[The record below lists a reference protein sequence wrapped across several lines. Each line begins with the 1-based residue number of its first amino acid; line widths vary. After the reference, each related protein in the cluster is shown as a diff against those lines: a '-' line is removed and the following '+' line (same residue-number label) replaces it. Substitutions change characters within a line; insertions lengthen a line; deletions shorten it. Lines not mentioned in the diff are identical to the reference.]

1 MKPSI
6 ALIRPPMS
14 TPRLHIWAHAR
25 FDELIAAGAG
35 MVGAIEQVVSEA
47 GSVVT
52 NEDHHAP

>member
-35 MVGAIEQVVSEA
+35 MVGAIEQVVSETRTVA
-47 GSVVT
+47 T
-52 NEDHHAP
+52 NEDHHAA